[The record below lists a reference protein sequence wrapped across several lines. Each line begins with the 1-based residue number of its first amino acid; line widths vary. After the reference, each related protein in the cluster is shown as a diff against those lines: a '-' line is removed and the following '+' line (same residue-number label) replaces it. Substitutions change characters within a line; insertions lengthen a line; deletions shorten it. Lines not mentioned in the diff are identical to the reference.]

1 MMVENP
7 RVLIAYASRTGS
19 TAEVAA
25 SIAEEFRESDIAAD
39 VRAVTKVTDL
49 APYDAVIV
57 GSGIRAGRMMPEAV
71 TFLQLNQSALSKIP
85 VAYFVVCLTMREDT
99 PENREIVMNYIE
111 PVLNKLPQIEP
122 VNVGLFGGTMDY
134 KKLPFVQRVLV
145 RMMRFAEGDYRD
157 WNAISNW
164 AQAVRAQM
172 FG

>member
-1 MMVENP
+1 MAESP
-7 RVLIAYASRTGS
+7 RVLIAYASRTGT

-25 SIAEEFRESDIAAD
+25 SIAEEFRESDITAD
-39 VRAVTKVTDL
+39 VRAVTKITDL

-71 TFLQLNQSALSKIP
+71 TFLQLNQSALSKMP
-85 VAYFVVCLTMREDT
+85 VAYFVVSLTMREDT
-99 PENREIVMNYIE
+99 PENRETVMNYIE

-145 RMMRFAEGDYRD
+145 QMMRFAEGDYRD

-172 FG
+172 FGG